1 MEFVCLVKNENVRKA
16 EEILKKDDVT
26 SRLGITIRDAKA
38 VGLHLNGT
46 IFIIDGADEGVKRAK
61 ELIKDLIENAENKD
75 LEIAKHRIKEE
86 QDRAAEGFGG
96 IFG

>member
-1 MEFVCLVKNENVRKA
+1 MDWIILVKGVNAKKA

-26 SRLGITIRDAKA
+26 SRLGITIRDAKMLDLSKD
-38 VGLHLNGT
+38 GS
-46 IFIIDGADEGVKRAK
+46 IFLIDGADEGVHRAK
-61 ELIKDLIENAENKD
+61 ELIKDFVEKADEKELLKARHK
-75 LEIAKHRIKEE
+75 IKEE